1 MLYFL
6 FYCFSS
12 LVLTSASLV
21 ILSRNPIF
29 SILFLVLCFCNS
41 SIIIF
46 LVGLE
51 FLPTFF
57 VLVYVGALAVL
68 FLFVIMTLNLKIS
81 DTLVKDTFFILF
93 AVILLLLFF
102 FEFVVLIKLQLIS
115 LDLQYDSSIFLSGY
129 SDNSFFYLSCVL
141 FFVSESNTFTIGK
154 VLFKEF

>member
-51 FLPTFF
+51 FLPTLF

-81 DTLVKDTFFILF
+81 DTLIKDTFFILF

-115 LDLQYDSSIFLSGY
+115 LDLQHDSSIFLSGY
-129 SDNSFFYLSCVL
+129 SDNSFYYLSCVL
-141 FFVSESNTFTIGK
+141 FFVSDSNIFSIGK